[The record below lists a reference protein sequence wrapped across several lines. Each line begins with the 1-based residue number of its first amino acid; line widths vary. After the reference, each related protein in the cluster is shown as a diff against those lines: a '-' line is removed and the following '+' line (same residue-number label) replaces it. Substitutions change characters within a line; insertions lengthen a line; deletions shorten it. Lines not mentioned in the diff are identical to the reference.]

1 MANYQISSIL
11 MKMAKKSEVK
21 QSAYSNRFHQLNSQN
36 GSFSNRCGFFP
47 LYLSFFTN
55 LLSCHWIH
63 FYLTENNCN
72 SFIHDWRNCIHM
84 HVTVIYSWIRC
95 VWRARNDAVTSST
108 NVQQI
113 AFEIGASVEEI
124 ALACDSNILILYR
137 IVSTVSVYTLHDYVK
152 SIQTSRLYPTHSE
165 CL

>member
-11 MKMAKKSEVK
+11 MKMAKWSKVLTSTDFINWIPKMAHFLIAV
-21 QSAYSNRFHQLNSQN
+21 
-36 GSFSNRCGFFP
+36 GFFP

-152 SIQTSRLYPTHSE
+152 SIQTSRLYPTHRE